1 MLTHAQIP
9 GTCTSSLIFADG
21 FAHRHHRRLVDRRPV
36 SPGPGA
42 PQPELSLRAL
52 NRATLARQMLL
63 ERAAVPVEAAVAR
76 LAGMQAQIPRPPY
89 LGLWTRLAGFERAA
103 LSAALHARRVVRA
116 TAWRGTLHLLTADD
130 LLAFRGALQPML
142 SRGMQSILKNRVET
156 FDMEPSFSPRRAR
169 FLRRR
174 ARRPSTPSA
183 PISRRAFRSPTS
195 ALWATPCAP
204 TCRWCRCPDDSAW
217 GFPAAADFALAEE
230 WLGRA
235 IPTGSDGLPTLVR
248 RYLAA
253 FGPASITD
261 AQNWSG
267 IGGLRATFAALRG
280 ELATFRD
287 ERGRELFDLPDA
299 PRPEEETPAPVRFL
313 PEYDNL
319 VLGHDDRSRIVA
331 DEHRPRLVTKNLQIP
346 ATFLVD
352 GFVAG
357 TFKVERKKKA
367 ATLALTPFG
376 KLLKKDLR
384 ALEAEGDALLA
395 FVEPE
400 AATREVVVAAS
411 SG

>member
-1 MLTHAQIP
+1 MEELLAEARRF
-9 GTCTSSLIFADG
+9 FAARPATFDAAR
-21 FAHRHHRRLVDRRPV
+21 AHLAARFPV
-36 SPGPGA
+36 A
-42 PQPELSLRAL
+42 D
-52 NRATLARQMLL
+52 
-63 ERAAVPVEAAVAR
+63 ERAMGYAVR
-76 LAGMQAQIPRPPY
+76 
-89 LGLWTRLAGFERAA
+89 T
-103 LSAALHARRVVRA
+103 
-116 TAWRGTLHLLTADD
+116 HLPLV
-130 LLAFRGALQPML
+130 Q
-142 SRGMQSILKNRVET
+142 V
-156 FDMEPSFSPRRAR
+156 
-169 FLRRR
+169 
-174 ARRPSTPSA
+174 
-183 PISRRAFRSPTS
+183 
-195 ALWATPCAP
+195 
-204 TCRWCRCPDDSAW
+204 PDESAW
-217 GFPAAADFALAEE
+217 GFPAAADFALADE
-230 WLGRA
+230 WLGGRF
-235 IPTGSDGLPTLVR
+235 PTGSDGLPELVR

-253 FGPASITD
+253 FGPASVAD

-267 IGGLRATFAALRG
+267 IGGLRTTFEALRP

-331 DEHRPRLVTKNLQIP
+331 DAHRPRLVTKNLQIP

-357 TFKVERKKKA
+357 TCRIERKKKV
-367 ATLALTPFG
+367 ATLMLTPFG

-384 ALEAEGDALLA
+384 ELEKEGDALLA

>member
-1 MLTHAQIP
+1 
-9 GTCTSSLIFADG
+9 
-21 FAHRHHRRLVDRRPV
+21 
-36 SPGPGA
+36 
-42 PQPELSLRAL
+42 
-52 NRATLARQMLL
+52 
-63 ERAAVPVEAAVAR
+63 
-76 LAGMQAQIPRPPY
+76 
-89 LGLWTRLAGFERAA
+89 
-103 LSAALHARRVVRA
+103 VVRA
-116 TAWRGTLHLLTADD
+116 TAWRGTLHLLTAED

-156 FDMEPSFSPRRAR
+156 FDMEELLAA
-169 FLRRR
+169 
-174 ARRPSTPSA
+174 ARRFFAAKPATFDATRAHLAERFPVADERAMGYAVRTHLPLVQVPDGST
-183 PISRRAFRSPTS
+183 
-195 ALWATPCAP
+195 
-204 TCRWCRCPDDSAW
+204 W
-217 GFPAAADFALAEE
+217 GFPAAADFALAEH
-230 WLGRA
+230 WLGTP
-235 IPTGSDGLPTLVR
+235 IPTGNDGLATLVR

-253 FGPASITD
+253 FGPASVKD

-267 IGGLRATFAALRG
+267 IGGLSATFTTLRR

-299 PRPEEETPAPVRFL
+299 PRPDEATPAPVRFL

-331 DEHRPRLVTKNLQIP
+331 DAHRSRLVTKNLQVP

-357 TFKVERKKKA
+357 TFKIERKKQT

-384 ALEAEGDALLA
+384 AFEQEGDALLA

-400 AATREVVVAAS
+400 AATRDVVVAAS
-411 SG
+411 PG